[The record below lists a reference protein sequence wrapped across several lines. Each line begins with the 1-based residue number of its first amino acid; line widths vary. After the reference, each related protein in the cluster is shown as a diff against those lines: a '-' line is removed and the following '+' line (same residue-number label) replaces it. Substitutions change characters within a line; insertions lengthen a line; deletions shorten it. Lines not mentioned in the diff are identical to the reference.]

1 MGHPR
6 ADTYRRPMPRYPAV
20 IEALVTTPSI
30 NEAGKVLGY
39 VYSSSI
45 KGRMA
50 ALGLTIKR
58 TPDFIRITRRL
69 A

>member
-1 MGHPR
+1 M
-6 ADTYRRPMPRYPAV
+6 
-20 IEALVTTPSI
+20 TTPSI

-39 VYSSSI
+39 VSSSI
-45 KGRMA
+45 KGRMH

-58 TPDFIRITRRL
+58 TPDFIRVTRRL